1 MSLRRLNNKVLQPIC
16 VARYQ
21 FPYEVASVHFFGAGA
36 GTVRLQS
43 AGAGSG
49 GSITKAENHLIKA
62 NLRFKQIEPPH
73 YNTVRQHQSLGY

>member
-1 MSLRRLNNKVLQPIC
+1 MT
-16 VARYQ
+16 AR
-21 FPYEVASVHFFGAGA
+21 
-36 GTVRLQS
+36 QS

-73 YNTVRQHQSLGY
+73 NGPRSLGQAGAPDVAIDPERILSGSDIQVSFHDFPLATR

>member
-1 MSLRRLNNKVLQPIC
+1 MT
-16 VARYQ
+16 AR
-21 FPYEVASVHFFGAGA
+21 
-36 GTVRLQS
+36 QS

-49 GSITKAENHLIKA
+49 GSIIKAENYLIKA